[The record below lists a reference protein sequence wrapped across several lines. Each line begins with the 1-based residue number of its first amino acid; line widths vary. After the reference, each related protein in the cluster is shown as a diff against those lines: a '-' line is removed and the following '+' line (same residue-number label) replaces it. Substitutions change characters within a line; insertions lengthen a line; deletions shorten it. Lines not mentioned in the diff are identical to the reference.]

1 MHCWP
6 LFIDVRKRNS
16 IHKTVRIMPIVQC
29 LMGKNKSSKAK
40 EQHAEKRA
48 ERAIV
53 PRKRP
58 RANGATWGNVRV
70 SLGQLGKLSFLER
83 IVVILPWTF
92 YSAEII
98 VPTHQAHC
106 RLLFATINRKE
117 EGHSRIA
124 EKEKEKKGKAE
135 RRRGNA
141 MGKKANEH
149 S

>member
-70 SLGQLGKLSFLER
+70 FLGQLGKLFF
-83 IVVILPWTF
+83 P
-92 YSAEII
+92 
-98 VPTHQAHC
+98 
-106 RLLFATINRKE
+106 
-117 EGHSRIA
+117 
-124 EKEKEKKGKAE
+124 
-135 RRRGNA
+135 
-141 MGKKANEH
+141 
-149 S
+149 